1 MNITKPNHKKRNII
15 ITFAVV
21 LLLGIAAYSAVAY
34 ARGYWPFLLA
44 SNAQDTK
51 DTESKINYKKPT
63 TEQIKAGNQTKDQFL
78 EKETEASK
86 QQPNNPPRPIRLF
99 SYRLSI

>member
-1 MNITKPNHKKRNII
+1 MNINKPNHKKRNII

-44 SNAQDTK
+44 SNTQDTK
-51 DTESKINYKKPT
+51 DTESKIDYKT
-63 TEQIKAGNQTKDQFL
+63 AGQSDGDRNQTTHQDQYVCSHIVSQS
-78 EKETEASK
+78 EWV
-86 QQPNNPPRPIRLF
+86 
-99 SYRLSI
+99 